1 MKTRLLLVFSLLVI
15 CVMGITGCGTNDKFS
30 GIWVSKP
37 EWSYIGGYYETE
49 IYIMKKNNRG
59 YDIHHTSYHANE
71 KKASDSQHASDFSAP
86 DPGDSNILNAELP
99 VMRATFAYNES
110 SKEIT
115 TRTLTLQNKEITLIK
130 LKDEKDLQE
139 YKDAIAKIAKE
150 HEAEIKQFNE
160 SPHKFTPEYNELSK
174 KLESYIEDF
183 SFKK

>member
-1 MKTRLLLVFSLLVI
+1 
-15 CVMGITGCGTNDKFS
+15 MGITGCGTNDKFS

-99 VMRATFAYNES
+99 VMRATFAYDES

-115 TRTLTLQNKEITLIK
+115 TRTLTLENKEIKLRK
-130 LKDEKDLQE
+130 LKDEKELQE
-139 YKDAIAKIAKE
+139 YKDAIAKIVKDHEEEFKQYHDTTGKYSKE
-150 HEAEIKQFNE
+150 Q
-160 SPHKFTPEYNELSK
+160 NELSK
-174 KLESYIEDF
+174 KLRSYIEAF